1 VKAVRHILFLAF
13 LLMVSCA
20 SDKEGN
26 GDGSGVPVERKGA
39 RIMDDQ
45 TWLAEKTKDIGYKQD
60 AAGNW
65 TGKSNKRSSFETKGE
80 SPYFK
85 GDYSGKEYKT
95 GEYQSKSWWGNKQF
109 GNKKYDGKTDGGRF
123 MTASRDDGKSA
134 RESGSSAGLE
144 KNHSTGTYATG
155 AAREAGKTGVEK
167 TADAETAARR
177 RVFDPPDI
185 IDWREQRTMD
195 IQQSRNILGR

>member
-1 VKAVRHILFLAF
+1 MKAFRHIPFLAVF
-13 LLMVSCA
+13 LMVSCA
-20 SDKEGN
+20 SDSGKTGE
-26 GDGSGVPVERKGA
+26 GSGVPVERKGA

-45 TWLAEKTKDIGYKQD
+45 TWLAEKTKDIGFKQD

-85 GDYSGKEYKT
+85 GDYAGKQYKT
-95 GEYQSKSWWGNKQF
+95 GEYQSKSWWGNKGF

-144 KNHSTGTYATG
+144 KNYPSGTYATG
-155 AAREAGKTGVEK
+155 AARETGKSGIQK
-167 TADAETAARR
+167 TADAETDIRR
-177 RVFDPPDI
+177 GVFDPPDI
-185 IDWREQRTMD
+185 IDWRQQRAMD
-195 IQQSRNILGR
+195 IQQSKNILGR